1 MFPKAI
7 SAAALALAA
16 STLVSA
22 QTFTDCNPLKKTC
35 PADPAFGSK
44 KVECDFTKGAC
55 DAFHEMDGTSL
66 SYDGKGA
73 LFEIQKLSNAPTIR
87 TDNYLFFGRVDVVVQ
102 AAEGQGIVTSAVL
115 QSDDLDEI
123 DWEWVGGDNAQ
134 VQTNYFSKGD
144 TTTYDRGA
152 YHSVDAPLTSYHKYS
167 VEWTSTAV
175 NWLIDD
181 AVVRTL
187 LAADAKGGEAFP
199 QTPMQVKLGTWVA
212 GGKDTAEGTVKWA
225 GGYTD
230 FDDAPFNA
238 YYQSITIVD
247 YAGKDAPGQSSN
259 VKEYVYGDNSGSASS
274 IEIKKGDGSD
284 DEETTTSKKAT
295 KTQAPTKTTK
305 TAEATTTEEEKE
317 TTTKVSKTKETETE
331 STTEKETKTKESDS
345 EKTTETETESTTTE
359 ARTTFS
365 TVASTT
371 ASGSETT
378 SASGSGSSDASE
390 TASGTASSASE
401 TISTVPTSSASH
413 MAGNILVA
421 CAAFL
426 VAQLL
431 I

>member
-1 MFPKAI
+1 MFPKAV

-152 YHSVDAPLTSYHKYS
+152 YHGVEAPLTSYHKYS

-187 LAADAKGGEAFP
+187 LAADANGGEAFP

-212 GGKDTAEGTVKWA
+212 GGKDTAKGTVEWA

-238 YYQSITIVD
+238 YYKSITIVD
-247 YAGKDAPGQSSN
+247 YAGKDAPGQGSN
-259 VKEYVYGDNSGSASS
+259 VKEYVYGDNSGSAES

-295 KTQAPTKTTK
+295 KTQEHTKTTK

-317 TTTKVSKTKETETE
+317 SKTKESKTKETETE
-331 STTEKETKTKESDS
+331 KETKTTESDD
-345 EKTTETETESTTTE
+345 EKTTESESKTTE
-359 ARTTFS
+359 ATTFS
-365 TVASTT
+365 TAASTT
-371 ASGSETT
+371 ASGSET
-378 SASGSGSSDASE
+378 AAGSGSSGASE
-390 TASGTASSASE
+390 TASQTASSASE
-401 TISTVPTSSASH
+401 TVSTVPANSAPR
-413 MAGNILVA
+413 MAGNIVMA
-421 CAAFL
+421 CAGLL

>member
-1 MFPKAI
+1 MFPKAF

-35 PADPAFGSK
+35 PANPAFGSK

-55 DAFHEMDGTSL
+55 DAFHELDGTSL

-73 LFEIQKLSNAPTIR
+73 LFEIQKQSNAPTIR

-102 AAEGQGIVTSAVL
+102 AAEGQGVVTSAVL

-152 YHSVDAPLTSYHKYS
+152 YHDVEAPLTSYHKYS
-167 VEWTSTAV
+167 IEWTSTAV
-175 NWLIDD
+175 NWLIND

-212 GGKDTAEGTVKWA
+212 GGKDTAKGTVEWA

-238 YYQSITIVD
+238 YYKSITIVD
-247 YAGKDAPGQSSN
+247 YAGKDAPGQGSN
-259 VKEYVYGDNSGSASS
+259 VKEYVYGDNSGSAES
-274 IEIKKGDGSD
+274 IEIKKGDGSSD

-295 KTQAPTKTTK
+295 KTQEHTKTTK

-317 TTTKVSKTKETETE
+317 TKTKESKTNETE
-331 STTEKETKTKESDS
+331 SETEKETKTTESDD
-345 EKTTETETESTTTE
+345 EKTTESESKTTE
-359 ARTTFS
+359 ATTFS
-365 TVASTT
+365 TAVSTT
-371 ASGSETT
+371 AGSSETT
-378 SASGSGSSDASE
+378 AGSGSSGASE
-390 TASGTASSASE
+390 TASQTASSASE
-401 TISTVPTSSASH
+401 TVSTVPANSAPR
-413 MAGNILVA
+413 MAGNIVMA
-421 CAAFL
+421 CAGLL